1 MSTTSI
7 ISLVGACVAGAATL
21 IYMIW
26 DKSKERKRIEEAQ
39 RVSMNQYPYRA
50 PNAPPYRWVFD
61 TTQNRWVCEIQQPQQ
76 VPMFDQYGRPVDPN
90 MIYSNSMYTAPKPFN
105 PYDDPYQCPSYN
117 DSRHYEDYN
126 VYRDS
131 RRYDDYRPS
140 PGCTGRRSFMPEYN
154 QMNSQWHYES
164 LNAYDPNTGY
174 NDITQFRTPE
184 YYSKPIYK
192 HELYQSIPYN
202 NGTNSIYN
210 VESVPYGWDPY
221 NEYPKTVEYY
231 RQEDARLE
239 RERMM
244 REMESRPIP
253 QPQKTAAMNFMYTD
267 PYQPNVSSVLKRTPE
282 GGVCCETTFTNLND
296 RNNAREESNV
306 PGISNDAYGD
316 TPYSTINTPPAERIR
331 ASSGMMCAPAPNPVS
346 GGYNYNGYDPS
357 KDPNVS
363 QYIAYNQ
370 MVFDHLRRNNFCIR

>member
-39 RVSMNQYPYRA
+39 RVSMNQYPYTT

-61 TTQNRWVCEIQQPQQ
+61 TAQNRWVCEVQQPQQ
-76 VPMFDQYGRPVDPN
+76 IQLFDQYGRPVDPN
-90 MIYSNSMYTAPKPFN
+90 MIRSNSMYTAPKPFN
-105 PYDDPYQCPSYN
+105 PYDDPYQCPRYN
-117 DSRHYEDYN
+117 DSRYYEDYN
-126 VYRDS
+126 AHNDS

-140 PGCTGRRSFMPEYN
+140 PGCTGRRGFMPEYN

-164 LNAYDPNTGY
+164 LNAYDPHTGY
-174 NDITQFRTPE
+174 DDITQFRTPE
-184 YYSKPIYK
+184 YYSKPIFK

-210 VESVPYGWDPY
+210 DERVPYGWDPY

-231 RQEDARLE
+231 RQEDARRE

-253 QPQKTAAMNFMYTD
+253 QPQPTAAMNFVYTD
-267 PYQPNVSSVLKRTPE
+267 PYQPNMSTVFKRTPE
-282 GGVCCETTFTNLND
+282 GGLRCETTFTNLNNQ
-296 RNNAREESNV
+296 NNVREEQNV
-306 PGISNDAYGD
+306 PGISNNSYGED
-316 TPYSTINTPPAERIR
+316 PYSATFGTPAPVIR
-331 ASSGMMCAPAPNPVS
+331 ATSNMMSAPTPNPLS
-346 GGYNYNGYDPS
+346 GRYNEYDPS
-357 KDPNVS
+357 KDPNIG

-370 MVFDHLRRNNFCIR
+370 MVFDQLRRNNFCMR